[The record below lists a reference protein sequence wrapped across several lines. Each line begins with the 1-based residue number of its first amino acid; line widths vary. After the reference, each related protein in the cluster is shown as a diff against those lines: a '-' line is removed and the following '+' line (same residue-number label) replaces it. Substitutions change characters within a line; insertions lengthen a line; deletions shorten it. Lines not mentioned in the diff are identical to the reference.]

1 MKVLATAKVEA
12 VAPEGGE
19 ALLIQFL
26 KSYRDA
32 VQYVVNIAMNS
43 LNSFLLVLEASNQN
57 ICIIPKN
64 SIDVVIPV

>member
-12 VAPEGGE
+12 VAPEEGE

-43 LNSFLLVLEASNQN
+43 LNSFPLVLEASNQN

>member
-43 LNSFLLVLEASNQN
+43 LNSFLLALEASNQN